1 MIKLY
6 YAPGT
11 CALSVHIVLKW
22 LDVEHDAVR
31 VTLGD
36 PDYFKINSL
45 GAVPAMTDE
54 DGEVMTQADA
64 LLKYLANK
72 YPETK
77 LGDNGNLMDAF
88 ELDHWLAFMTGDLH
102 PAYYPL
108 FRPQRY
114 TTKDSE
120 DNLSASKAA
129 GTKLVEKMLS
139 HLEGHMKGKNHIVGN
154 RRTIADPYAFAL
166 IRWSKPLN
174 NYPNLKRFYESMLM
188 DDGVKKAML
197 EQEIS

>member
-11 CALSVHIVLKW
+11 CALSVHIVLIW
-22 LDVEHDAVR
+22 LDVKHEVIR

-36 PDYFKINSL
+36 PDYLKINSL
-45 GAVPAMTDE
+45 GAVPAMTDD
-54 DGEVMTQADA
+54 DGKVMTQADA

-72 YPETK
+72 YPEAK
-77 LGDNGNLMDAF
+77 LSDNGDLMNAY
-88 ELDHWLAFMTGDLH
+88 ELDHWLAFMAGDLH

-108 FRPQRY
+108 FKPQRY
-114 TTKDSE
+114 TTNDSE
-120 DNLSASKAA
+120 ENLSASKAA
-129 GTKLVEKMLS
+129 GMKLIEKMLS
-139 HLEGHMKGKNHIVGN
+139 HLEEHMNGKDHIVGD

-166 IRWSKPLN
+166 IRWSKPLDK
-174 NYPNLKRFYESMLM
+174 YPSLKRFYEYMLM

-197 EQEIS
+197 EQGIS